1 MYTRLF
7 YGTIQPGKGD
17 ETWRVLDDVLPKV
30 KAQSG
35 CVLLQVLQGGDE
47 IVGITSWATREDLAA
62 YADGDVARELFSR
75 LTPLL
80 MGKPTTRSYDVK
92 LNLWEPAATDAV

>member
-7 YGTIQPGKGD
+7 YGTIQPGKHD
-17 ETWRVLDDVLPKV
+17 EAWSVLDDVIPKV
-30 KAQSG
+30 KGEPG

-47 IVGITSWATREDLAA
+47 IIGISSWATREDLAA
-62 YADGDVARELFSR
+62 YADGEVAKELFSR

-80 MGKPTTRSYDVK
+80 MGMPTTRSYDVK
-92 LNLWEPAATDAV
+92 VNLWEPAATEAV

>member
-1 MYTRLF
+1 VYTRLF
-7 YGTIQPGKGD
+7 FGSLQPGKAD
-17 ETWRVLDDVLPKV
+17 EAWTVLDDLIPRV
-30 KAQSG
+30 KEQRG
-35 CVLLQVLQGGDE
+35 CVALQVLQGGDE
-47 IVGITSWATREDLAA
+47 IVGITSWETRDDLAA

-92 LNLWEPAATDAV
+92 VNLWQTAATGAA